1 MDAAE
6 TMKNLD
12 RQQHLLEEVAIGDVL
27 RPDTLV
33 EEDADCDL
41 RPLRREKAGLFLFAR
56 SCPSSATNFSRSF
69 IYILV
74 GKQDDKAGKKHKNL
88 VSVSKRFKKL
98 ASFEFGPD
106 VCPCRL
112 D

>member
-1 MDAAE
+1 
-6 TMKNLD
+6 MKNLD

-56 SCPSSATNFSRSF
+56 SCPSSTTNFSSCF

-74 GKQDDKAGKKHKNL
+74 GKDDKAGKKHMDL
-88 VSVSKRFKKL
+88 VSVSN
-98 ASFEFGPD
+98 
-106 VCPCRL
+106 
-112 D
+112 